1 MERQVSIT
9 LKEIKGEYK
18 RKSLETEIE
27 VKVDL
32 NGKGINN
39 LQTEIYF
46 LNHMLSLFSQHGF

>member
-46 LNHMLSLFSQHGF
+46 LNRWLQPVLHN